1 MRRIASHRRLLAVPL
16 VLVAVL
22 AGGFLLLRD
31 SSLVRVKHVDVSGAT
46 GPDAREVR
54 SALVRAARDMT
65 TLHVRE
71 GALHEAVAEFPTVK
85 GVRVDRELPD
95 TLTITVIGRPA
106 VAALSAGGQKL
117 PVAADGTL
125 LRGSPVPDD
134 VPVLRVGATPAGEH
148 LAEPRALRALALVA
162 AAPSAMRSHVE
173 RAYLGEEGLEA
184 QLRDGPT
191 VIAGEPRRLRAKWV
205 AAARVL
211 ADKGARGATY
221 VDVRVPE
228 RAVAGGLAT
237 GETEE
242 QPSTEG

>member
-16 VLVAVL
+16 VVAAVL

-31 SSLVRVKHVDVSGAT
+31 SSLVRVKHVDVAGASGPEA
-46 GPDAREVR
+46 GQVR
-54 SALVRAARDMT
+54 AALVRAARDMT

-71 GALHEAVAEFPTVK
+71 AALREAVAEFPTVK
-85 GVRVDRELPD
+85 GVRVARHLPD

-106 VAALSAGGQKL
+106 VAALAAGSGQKL

-125 LRGSPVPDD
+125 LRGSRVPGD
-134 VPVLRVGATPAGEH
+134 VPVLRIGATPAGEH
-148 LAEPRALRALALVA
+148 LDEPRALRALALVA
-162 AAPSAMRSHVE
+162 AAPKAMRSHVE
-173 RAYLGEEGLEA
+173 RAYLGEQGLEA

-191 VIAGEPRRLRAKWV
+191 VIAGEARRLRAKWV

-211 ADKGARGATY
+211 GDKGARGATY

-237 GETEE
+237 EE
-242 QPSTEG
+242 QAQPSTEG